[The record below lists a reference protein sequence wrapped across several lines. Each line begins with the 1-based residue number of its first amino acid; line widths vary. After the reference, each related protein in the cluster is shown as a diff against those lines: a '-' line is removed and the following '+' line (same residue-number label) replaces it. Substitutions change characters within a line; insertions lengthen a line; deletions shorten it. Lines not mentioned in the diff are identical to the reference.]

1 MGVPMKLS
9 DEVQL
14 TRLIPSRIRT
24 LMIANVVVALA
35 MALFLNFKTQIVT
48 SAYLL
53 VGIAQ
58 IILVLAV
65 LGIMVT
71 APLALVEFYLYRKK
85 KGVLFQLTAA
95 PPRPP
100 REIVTRP
107 RIRSYSRNLEAESAD
122 KNRVRTQLFE
132 SSSATDPVSRA
143 ALLLTV
149 GDKLAQA
156 GKKEAAQRCY
166 RQILER
172 FGGTPEAQDA
182 ARRLQSPAQSGP
194 LIQ

>member
-1 MGVPMKLS
+1 MKPS
-9 DEVQL
+9 DEIQL

-24 LMIANVVVALA
+24 LMIANVLVALA
-35 MALFLNFKTQIVT
+35 MVLFLNFKQQIVT

-53 VGIAQ
+53 AEIAQ
-58 IILVLAV
+58 IILVLALV
-65 LGIMVT
+65 GIVVT

-95 PPRPP
+95 PARPP
-100 REIVTRP
+100 RDVVTRHHV
-107 RIRSYSRNLEAESAD
+107 RSYRHKLEAETVD

-149 GDKLAQA
+149 GDKLAEA

-172 FGGTPEAQDA
+172 FAGAPEAQDA
-182 ARRLQSPAQSGP
+182 AERLKSST
-194 LIQ
+194 